1 MELKIKLQ
9 RLFKKTFQKLF
20 IFFYGRIFYKENYNF
35 LKENSA
41 NEIRKI
47 YIDNLE
53 YNCLIINNGVLY
65 TDLVESVAVVT
76 NNNLIPKANFQKVNN
91 ELVDDYKNVSLTKG
105 TPRIRKKIDKTVVSL
120 IQDASGK
127 NYAHWLLDILP
138 KLEILNK
145 TIPTDTVDYFLLPEL
160 KYNFQYETLKILGI
174 PTKKILNTKFNR
186 HIKAKK
192 LIIIDHPWYSKGTVH
207 DEMINIHEWIIKW
220 LRKKFLEFSDSKTKD
235 LKLFIDRSD
244 SIFNHCKLINANDV
258 WNLLKKNGFQKLKL
272 SSINFQEQV
281 NLFNSA
287 DTIVG
292 AHGAGL
298 ANTIFSKANTKIIEI
313 KPKNHN
319 NQFIKKIS
327 KVNNLNHKIITS
339 NDIKLKDTN
348 LSGDI
353 NVNIEELQKN
363 LDSQ

>member
-1 MELKIKLQ
+1 MKFKIKLQ
-9 RLFKKTFQKLF
+9 RLFKKIFQKIF
-20 IFFYGRIFYKENYNF
+20 IFFYGKIFYRNDYNF
-35 LKENSA
+35 LLDNPK
-41 NEIRKI
+41 NEIKKVSI
-47 YIDNLE
+47 EGLI
-53 YNCLIINNGVLY
+53 YNCFIINNGILY
-65 TDLVESVAVVT
+65 TDLVENVSIIS
-76 NNNLIPKANFQKVNN
+76 NNNLIPGANFQKINN
-91 ELVDDYKNVSLTKG
+91 ILVDDDKNISLVKG
-105 TPRIRKKIDKTVVSL
+105 TPRIRKKINKTVVSL

-145 TIPTDTVDYFLLPEL
+145 TISIDTVDYFLLPEL
-160 KYNFQYETLKILGI
+160 KYNFQFQTLKILGI
-174 PTKKILNTKFNR
+174 PSEKILNSKFHR

-192 LIIIDHPWYSKGTVH
+192 LIIIDHPWYSKGSIH
-207 DEMINIHEWIIKW
+207 DEMINIHEWSIKW
-220 LRKKFLEFSDSKTKD
+220 LRNVFLKLGDTKTKN

-244 SIFNHCKLINANDV
+244 SIFNHCQLINASDV
-258 WNLLKKNGFQKLKL
+258 WNLLEKNGFQKLKL

-298 ANTIFSKANTKIIEI
+298 ANTIFSKAHTKIIEI

-327 KVNNLNHKIITS
+327 KVNNLNHKIMTS
-339 NDIKLKDTN
+339 NDNKLKNTN
-348 LSGDI
+348 LNGDI
-353 NVNIEELQKN
+353 NVDIEELQKN
-363 LDSQ
+363 LDVQ